1 MMHMIK
7 KKKKT
12 KGFGSSEEAQV
23 ILLASWV
30 TRYRERGGGH
40 IGKAI
45 PTGMKLLVHSSVCL
59 LMLAP
64 RVAGQIIVKIK
75 SGRDGVKFVVTFPT
89 SNWLVVELK
98 CVVILY

>member
-1 MMHMIK
+1 
-7 KKKKT
+7 
-12 KGFGSSEEAQV
+12 
-23 ILLASWV
+23 
-30 TRYRERGGGH
+30 
-40 IGKAI
+40 
-45 PTGMKLLVHSSVCL
+45 MKLLVHSSVCL

-75 SGRDGVKFVVTFPT
+75 SGRDGVKFVMTFPT